1 MNSQKNTFLLL
12 FLLAAFLMVFAEGCV
27 IPDADNTSAR
37 PWNEPRGY
45 DTGII
50 GRDPRRGF

>member
-1 MNSQKNTFLLL
+1 MKKYKNTLLPL
-12 FLLAAFLMVFAEGCV
+12 SALAILLISFTSGCMA
-27 IPDADNTSAR
+27 PDADNTSAR
-37 PWNEPRGY
+37 PWNEPRGF

>member
-1 MNSQKNTFLLL
+1 MNKHKTTLLL
-12 FLLAAFLMVFAEGCV
+12 LPALAILMISFSNGCAA
-27 IPDADNTSAR
+27 PDADNTSAR

>member
-1 MNSQKNTFLLL
+1 MKNDNIALNLLIL
-12 FLLAAFLMVFAEGCV
+12 PIIIFAAFSGGCV
-27 IPDADNTSAR
+27 SPDAGNTSAR

-45 DTGII
+45 DSGII

>member
-1 MNSQKNTFLLL
+1 MKTYKNIVPLIFAFVIFFATFTS
-12 FLLAAFLMVFAEGCV
+12 GCV
-27 IPDADNTSAR
+27 TPDADNTSAR

-50 GRDPRRGF
+50 GRNPRRGF

>member
-1 MNSQKNTFLLL
+1 MNNQKNAFLLL
-12 FLLAAFLMVFAEGCV
+12 FILATFLMIFAEGC
-27 IPDADNTSAR
+27 IAPDADNTSAR

>member
-1 MNSQKNTFLLL
+1 MKNDNIVLNLLIL
-12 FLLAAFLMVFAEGCV
+12 PIIIFAAFSGGCV
-27 IPDADNTSAR
+27 SPDAGNTSAR

>member
-1 MNSQKNTFLLL
+1 MKHNKSIFSVVFILAILFITFSS
-12 FLLAAFLMVFAEGCV
+12 GCET
-27 IPDADNTSAR
+27 PDADNTSAR

-45 DTGII
+45 DTGVI

>member
-1 MNSQKNTFLLL
+1 MKNDKKFPYLLILSVITFS
-12 FLLAAFLMVFAEGCV
+12 AFSSGCV
-27 IPDADNTSAR
+27 APDSSNTSAR

>member
-1 MNSQKNTFLLL
+1 MKSDGAALYLLIL
-12 FLLAAFLMVFAEGCV
+12 PVIIFAVFSSGCV
-27 IPDADNTSAR
+27 APDAGNTSAR

>member
-1 MNSQKNTFLLL
+1 MISFTS
-12 FLLAAFLMVFAEGCV
+12 GCMA
-27 IPDADNTSAR
+27 PDADNTSAR
-37 PWNEPRGY
+37 PWNEPRGF